1 MSCPPIKDPI
11 AKRCRQSHD
20 NRTEC
25 RLPKCLDH
33 IYPSPG
39 SSPQCPHI
47 HHSCDRIRRC
57 ISQCRTFYIDS
68 RDRCQRPRECKF
80 HHYSQKQ
87 IPHRDQLFTHS
98 LQCPCRDLYDGQGKK
113 TKPKKLQAG
122 RRMNGTCLLRRIQ
135 QQQYRFR

>member
-1 MSCPPIKDPI
+1 MFCPPIKDPI

-33 IYPSPG
+33 IYPVPG

-57 ISQCRTFYIDS
+57 ISHVAMFDIDS

-80 HHYSQKQ
+80 HHYSQNRFRTGINCLP
-87 IPHRDQLFTHS
+87 IPCS
-98 LQCPCRDLYDGQGKK
+98 APVRDLYDGQGKK

-122 RRMNGTCLLRRIQ
+122 CRMNGTCLLCRIQ
-135 QQQYRFR
+135 QQQYRFC